1 MDSMTR
7 KGLGARIVLSALL
20 LLIVAGGA
28 IAQSTVTIN
37 GTVKDQTGAPVA
49 GVTVTATN
57 LGTGIKSSAQ
67 TGAEGLYVI
76 ASIPAGF
83 YDVEAAEPGFATV
96 VRHNQELLVGT
107 TTTLDFALRVSSVK
121 QTVEVQ
127 GVSPD
132 VQTTEDTVS
141 DVLHTQQLDDLPI
154 LSRNFSE
161 MASLTPGVQSTSQVS
176 VGFAVGGAVT
186 GVTIGNST
194 QYETGYT
201 VDDIPVTKPSDGGLY
216 VALAQ
221 DWVREFSVVSNQ
233 APAEYAGTV
242 SGVVN
247 VITRSGTNE
256 MHGRGYGFFQNSALN
271 AAGFNAVTP
280 VAKAPSSSQRVGGM
294 LGGPIK
300 KGKLFYFVGYEYFRS
315 LAGVVF
321 AGLPESFAGS
331 RDVMPVDLTP
341 STPSN
346 LNRQDLG
353 ELKLSY
359 QMRPSDSF
367 DLVGNIQ
374 RIGEPTQA
382 SATNAYASLLNG
394 NSTINE
400 DMGFSLNWRHI
411 FSPTSLNSLR
421 IYNATDWDSE
431 TCNFAQA
438 VGPFT
443 TTEPPLT
450 SFGVTPNG
458 NPTGY
463 YAELTYTLPKGT
475 ADVGC
480 AGRFGGKHF
489 IGLYAGVYDTAI
501 KTKGRHEIK
510 FGGQVTDPF
519 YGSNLLHSNSDGFYG
534 FPTSNIATT
543 PDGILTPYA
552 AGVPF
557 NPEDPTTFPRTLT
570 MNYGPFSHTYVMAT
584 GWSFGV
590 FLQDNWRVT
599 DDFTLNWGI
608 RWDGDLQYSYFNS
621 HFACVNGTTHCENP
635 AVNNGNYVNNDF
647 RTISPRIGFAW
658 TPFSR
663 DKNTVLRAG
672 FGLYY
677 GPTTSTEATGYIS
690 QRSNADIIDGFTS
703 NSPTGNPYCA
713 ALGGCGTPST
723 YEGYQNDLRELLAW
737 SLVNNTI
744 PNLALTSVTVGG
756 STYSLPGVGS
766 FAPALSNVYN
776 IDPNMR
782 KAGALQSTI
791 GVAHSFSNRLSFTV
805 DFAYMYG
812 FDQDIEREVNYNPN
826 TLPAITYLNP
836 NFTTEFSTCSCG
848 WFSDKEIL
856 SKLRYTDLRGDSVQV
871 SYTLGWASSN
881 SASTS
886 DFNLHSIGAYNTDP
900 FDLDVDEGPATTDQR
915 QNLAI
920 NGVVQLPG
928 GIEFAP
934 IITVGTGL
942 PMTATT
948 TQAPGAG
955 AITVSNGNVITVPGC
970 QPWYN
975 QCYPAVNGVLT
986 GKGFYR
992 GATTVGVN
1000 ARIQRPIKLRENMSI
1015 TPMFEAYNI
1024 PNYVNQGTNY
1034 NLLAI
1039 SPSFLKPSATTITM
1053 RQLQL
1058 GVRFDF

>member
-1 MDSMTR
+1 MNSTR
-7 KGLGARIVLSALL
+7 WSGLGAKIVLGALL
-20 LLIVAGGA
+20 ALA
-28 IAQSTVTIN
+28 IAAVAAAQSSVTIN
-37 GTVKDQTGAPVA
+37 GTVTDQGGAPVA
-49 GVTVTATN
+49 GAMVTATN
-57 LGTGIKSSAQ
+57 VGTGIKSTAQ
-67 TGAEGLYVI
+67 TSAEGLYTI

-83 YDVEAAEPGFATV
+83 YDIEVTQAGFATG
-96 VRHNQELLVGT
+96 VRRNQEILVGT
-107 TTTLDFALRVSSVK
+107 TATLDFTLKVSTVV

-132 VQTTEDTVS
+132 IQTTENTVQ

-161 MASLTPGVQSTSQVS
+161 MAALTPGVETTSQVS
-176 VGFAVGGAVT
+176 VGFSVGGAVT

-194 QYETGYT
+194 QYETGYV
-201 VDDIPVTKPSDGGLY
+201 VDDIPITKPSDGELY

-221 DWVREFSVVSNQ
+221 DWVQEFSVVSNQ

-247 VITRSGTNE
+247 VLTRSGTNDL
-256 MHGRGYGFFQNSALN
+256 HGRAYAFFQNSALN
-271 AAGFNAVTP
+271 ASGFNAVAP

-294 LGGPIK
+294 VGGPIK
-300 KGKLFYFVGYEYFRS
+300 KSKLFYFVGYEYFRS

-321 AGLPESFAGS
+321 AGLPSSFAGS
-331 RDVMPVDLTP
+331 RDVLPVDLTP

-353 ELKLSY
+353 EVKLTY

-367 DLVGNIQ
+367 DFVGNIQ
-374 RIGEPTQA
+374 RIGEPVQA

-394 NSTINE
+394 NSTTNE

-411 FSPTSLNSLR
+411 FSPESINSFR
-421 IYNATDWDSE
+421 VYNATDWDAE
-431 TCNFAQA
+431 TCNFAQE

-443 TTEPPLT
+443 TSAPALT

-463 YAELTYTLPKGT
+463 YAELTYQLPQGS

-489 IGLYAGVYDTAI
+489 IGLYAGLYDTAI
-501 KTKGRHEIK
+501 KTKGRHEIR
-510 FGGQVTDPF
+510 FGGQATDPF

-534 FPTSNIATT
+534 FPVANIPASS
-543 PDGILTPYA
+543 DGILAPYE

-557 NPEDPTTFPRTLT
+557 NPSNPATFPRTLT

-590 FLQDNWRVT
+590 FVQDSWRMT
-599 DDFTLNWGI
+599 DNFTLNWGI

-621 HFACVNGTTHCENP
+621 HFACVNGTNHCETP
-635 AVNNGNYVNNDF
+635 AVGNGNYVNNDF
-647 RTISPRIGFAW
+647 RTVSPRIGFAW
-658 TPFSR
+658 TPFN
-663 DKNTVLRAG
+663 DKNTVLRGG

-713 ALGGCGTPST
+713 ALGGCSTPAT
-723 YEGYQNDLRELLAW
+723 YEAYQNDLRELLAW

-744 PNLALTSVTVGG
+744 PNLALTSVSVGG
-756 STYSLPGVGS
+756 TNYTLPGVGS
-766 FAPALSNVYN
+766 FAPPLSNVYN
-776 IDPNMR
+776 IDPDMK
-782 KAGALQSTI
+782 KAGAIQTTI
-791 GVAHSFSNRLSFTV
+791 GVAHSIGNRLTFSV

-812 FDQDIEREVNYNPN
+812 FDQDIEREINYNPN
-826 TLPAITYLNP
+826 TLPTVTLLNP
-836 NFTTEFSTCSCG
+836 EFTTEYSTCSCG
-848 WFSDKEIL
+848 WFSDKQVL
-856 SKLRYTDLRGDSVQV
+856 SKLRYTDGRGDSVQV
-871 SYTLGWASSN
+871 SYTLGWATSN

-886 DFNLHSIGAYNTDP
+886 DFNLHSVGAYNADP
-900 FDLDVDEGPATTDQR
+900 FDLNVDEGPASTDQR
-915 QNLAI
+915 QNLAVD
-920 NGVVQLPG
+920 GVVKLPG
-928 GIEFAP
+928 DVEFAP

-948 TQAPGAG
+948 TQAAG
-955 AITVSNGNVITVPGC
+955 AAPITVSNGNVITVPGC
-970 QPWYN
+970 EAWYN

-986 GKGFYR
+986 SKGFYR
-992 GATTVGVN
+992 GATTLGVN
-1000 ARIQRPIKLRENMSI
+1000 ARVQRPIRIRENMVI

-1024 PNYVNQGTNY
+1024 PNYVNQGVNY
-1034 NLLAI
+1034 NLVAT
-1039 SPSFLKPSATTITM
+1039 SPTFLKPSATTITM